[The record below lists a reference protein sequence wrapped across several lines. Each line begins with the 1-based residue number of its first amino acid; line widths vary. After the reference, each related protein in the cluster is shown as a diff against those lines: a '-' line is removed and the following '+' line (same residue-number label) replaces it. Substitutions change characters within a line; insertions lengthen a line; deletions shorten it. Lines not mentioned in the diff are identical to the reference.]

1 MSIKLRSSDGI
12 IFEASLKV
20 IRCSETIKTMLE
32 DLGIDENVNEV
43 IPLPKVNSTTL
54 SKVLEWANHH
64 QDDPEAEISKTT
76 KQIDDLSSWDLNFLK
91 IDQAIL
97 FDIIL
102 AANFLDIKNLLDI
115 ACTAVANIMKGKS
128 PEELRKTF
136 NIKND
141 FAPDELEQ
149 VERENAWLVRK

>member
-12 IFEASLKV
+12 IFETTIKV
-20 IRCSETIKTMLE
+20 AKCSETIKTMLE
-32 DLGIDENVNEV
+32 DLGIDENINEV
-43 IPLPKVNSTTL
+43 VPLTKVNSTIL
-54 SKVLEWANHH
+54 SKILEWANHH
-64 QDDPEAEISKTT
+64 KDDTESQINSIT
-76 KQIDDLSSWDLNFLK
+76 KSIEDMSPWDVNFLK
-91 IDQAIL
+91 IDQATL

-102 AANFLDIKNLLDI
+102 AANYLDIKQLLDI

-141 FAPDELEQ
+141 FTPEEAEQ
-149 VERENAWLVRK
+149 VRRENDWQGA

>member
-20 IRCSETIKTMLE
+20 AKCSETIKTMLE
-32 DLGIDENVNEV
+32 DLGIDESVNEV
-43 IPLPKVNSTTL
+43 VPLPTVSSRTL
-54 SKVLEWANHH
+54 SKILEWADHH
-64 QDDPEAEISKTT
+64 KDDTLLKIT
-76 KQIDDLSSWDLNFLK
+76 KDIDELSPWDFEFIK
-91 IDQAIL
+91 IDQATL

-115 ACTAVANIMKGKS
+115 GCTAVANIMKGKS

-136 NIKND
+136 NVKND
-141 FAPDELEQ
+141 FTPEEMEQ
-149 VERENAWLVRK
+149 VRRENEWSRQQGS